1 MQAPDHDQRVRAV
14 KYAFDALGELVDAFD
29 ALGAPLGAAIELETV
44 GDTLALVH
52 REGWIGYASWYVV
65 RGDARTIRDTYGL
78 LHASAAFVFDVRAP
92 ATAAHVI
99 GVGDVTAALQ
109 VRARLLALAHD
120 EHQTVVH
127 AYAERIA
134 DGRVCLID
142 RGARWLV
149 IPCAG

>member
-1 MQAPDHDQRVRAV
+1 MQAPYHDRRTFHRAI
-14 KYAFDALGELVDAFD
+14 DALGELVDT
-29 ALGAPLGAAIELETV
+29 LGAAIELETI
-44 GDTLALVH
+44 GETLALVH
-52 REGWIGYASWYVV
+52 REGWIGYESWYVV

-78 LHASAAFVFDVRAP
+78 LHASAAFVIDTAAP

-109 VRARLLALAHD
+109 VRARLLALAPD
-120 EHQTVVH
+120 EHQTVIH